1 MSPVQ
6 FSSVAQSCPIMQ
18 PMDCSMPGFPIHHQ
32 LSGLLKLMSIK
43 SLMPSNRLILCC
55 SLLLP
60 PAVFPGGR
68 RNFLCSPVSL
78 LPSCRAG
85 WGPQRHT
92 WGVVALCRILP
103 PPPHPWR
110 FRSQWPGL
118 YVASVYISDTRA
130 DMTFSG
136 ATNKS
141 QTGEYSGVT
150 WLAGPSSLLHLTG
163 SLVFPSFCRN
173 LRGAEWA
180 ETHQNRTRRSRYHPG
195 HCPR

>member
-1 MSPVQ
+1 MTPWT
-6 FSSVAQSCPIMQ
+6 AA
-18 PMDCSMPGFPIHHQ
+18 HQ
-32 LSGLLKLMSIK
+32 ASLSITNSRSLLKLMSIK
-43 SLMPSNRLILCC
+43 LVMPSNRLILCC

-60 PAVFPGGR
+60 PAVFPRGL

-141 QTGEYSGVT
+141 QTGVFRSD
-150 WLAGPSSLLHLTG
+150 LARWAKFTPAPDRIPCLPLVSQEPPG
-163 SLVFPSFCRN
+163 S
-173 LRGAEWA
+173 
-180 ETHQNRTRRSRYHPG
+180 
-195 HCPR
+195 